1 MNRSTSRLRTILLMS
16 PPLILL
22 ALFLI
27 LPILYLFS
35 RGLYSTVISAEPLP
49 PYFWSHLFHVTKNTL
64 TLASLTTVI
73 SLVIAL
79 PLAFLL
85 ARTDM
90 FASRLLLSLL
100 TIPMITPPF
109 IMAFSIL
116 TLYGR
121 SGIVSLMLQRLGIVT
136 THIFGLPGL
145 LIMQLT
151 VSIPYAIFIMAAGL
165 QGVPRHIDEMA
176 SSLGV
181 YPLRYILEVVIPCIY
196 PHIIISG
203 LMIFLI
209 SIGDIGG
216 PLVVG
221 GGYAVLSSEIYT
233 NFLSLLNDERIA
245 LMLSLWIIAL
255 SLLLLAGVTRLLK
268 LTVKKY
274 VPGINPVMYNLKG
287 YRGVA
292 TLAVSCIVLLLL
304 LPFVVTCIQSVVN
317 IWSFEIIPKGWTG
330 ANYRSILQP
339 TKVFF
344 DTFLMAVLATLI
356 ITVMSLILGHMMFHK
371 KTLRIF
377 NFVLIIPLV
386 LPGIVLAVGVL
397 RTYAL
402 LFPSDHTIPFFML
415 LLFTIVIRRLPY
427 SLKTLEAG
435 FISSDPQKEEIA
447 ISLGSSQFMA
457 FFRITLPQIKTYL
470 YAAIFIGIIKTATE
484 LSASLILSPLNWN
497 SISLQ
502 IMNLID
508 QGALSK
514 ASALSVVLVAIIG
527 LGTFLVAFW
536 SQGRANAQHP
546 YSAEALE
553 RLVLGRTPMSYYHKG
568 KKHKSRWAIPLL
580 KKKEPLL
587 VVADRF
593 GIIEANES
601 FLRMVGSDTLG
612 QLQKESSFS
621 MLFFGD
627 KEVLEI
633 FSSLGRIENRA
644 TSIMIL
650 NGSRVPI
657 LLNAYVATSADNT
670 KTARFYCKKVT
681 GHSRRIR
688 DYTLLRERMAVA
700 EQTALKAQITPH
712 FLFNS
717 LNSVIQLIDSSPSE
731 ARDVVQNMADLYR
744 YILYSTKQNLV
755 TIEQEMDSIYTYLAI
770 EKARFGDKLH
780 FEITLEPSAKDV
792 MIPPMILQPIVENAV
807 SHGVKDNGEIE
818 VKVSVDSFRDN
829 IVMRVEDHGD
839 REFDHAKIAT
849 GKGTGLKNV
858 EGRLF
863 SLYHRRI
870 AYTKREGGGLIVTI
884 AIPRERS

>member
-1 MNRSTSRLRTILLMS
+1 VKRQVRTILLLS
-16 PPLILL
+16 PSLLILV
-22 ALFLI
+22 LFLI
-27 LPILYLFS
+27 LPILYLFI
-35 RGLYSTVISAEPLP
+35 RGLGSTISTGEPLP
-49 PYFWSHLFHVTKNTL
+49 PYFWSHLFRVTKNTL
-64 TLASLTTVI
+64 TLASLTTA
-73 SLVIAL
+73 LTLLIAL

-85 ARTDM
+85 ARTDLY
-90 FASRLLLSLL
+90 ATRLLLSLL

-109 IMAFSIL
+109 VMAFSII

-121 SGIVSLMLQRLGIVT
+121 SGVVPLLLQKLGIFT
-136 THIFGLPGL
+136 PHIFGLPGL
-145 LIMQLT
+145 LVMQLT

-165 QGVPRHIDEMA
+165 QGVPRHIDETA

-181 YPLRYILEVVIPCIY
+181 YPVRYILEVVIPCIY

-216 PLVVG
+216 PLVIG

-245 LMLSLWIIAL
+245 LILSLWIIIV

-274 VPGINPVMYNLKG
+274 VPGINPVIYNLKG
-287 YRGVA
+287 YRMA
-292 TLAVSCIVLLLL
+292 TTLAVSLTVLLLL
-304 LPFVVTCIQSVVN
+304 LPFLVTCIQSVVR
-317 IWSFEIIPKGWTG
+317 IWSFEVIPHGWTV
-330 ANYRSILQP
+330 ANYRSILSP
-339 TKVFF
+339 AKVFF
-344 DTFLMAVLATLI
+344 DTFLMAVLATVAI
-356 ITVMSLILGHMMFHK
+356 FMMSLILSHMMIHK
-371 KTLRIF
+371 KTLRVF

-397 RTYAL
+397 RTYAFI
-402 LFPSDHTIPFFML
+402 FPKDHTIPFFTL

-435 FISSDPQKEEIA
+435 FITADPQKEEIA
-447 ISLGSSQFMA
+447 VSLGSSSFAA
-457 FFRITLPQIKTYL
+457 FYRITLPQIRTYL
-470 YAAIFIGIIKTATE
+470 FAALFIGIIKSATE
-484 LSASLILSPLNWN
+484 LSASLILAPLNWN

-508 QGALSK
+508 QGSLSK

-527 LGTFLVAFW
+527 CGTFLVAFW
-536 SQGRANAQHP
+536 SQGRGNVQQT
-546 YSAEALE
+546 YSAKALE
-553 RLVLGRTPMSYYHKG
+553 RLVLGRTPMSYYHKE
-568 KKHKSRWAIPLL
+568 KKHKKKWALSFL
-580 KKKEPLL
+580 QKKEPLL

-593 GIIEANES
+593 GIVEANSS
-601 FLRMVGSDTLG
+601 FLRMVGSDTLA

-633 FSSLGRIENRA
+633 FSSLAHIENRA
-644 TSIMIL
+644 TSIMVL
-650 NGSRVPI
+650 NGSRIPI
-657 LLNAYVATSADNT
+657 LLNAYVATSEENT
-670 KTARFYCKKVT
+670 KRARFYCRQVT

-731 ARDVVQNMADLYR
+731 ARDVVQNMADHYR
-744 YILYSTKQNLV
+744 YILHSTKQNLV
-755 TIEQEMDSIYTYLAI
+755 SIEQEMESITTYLAI

-780 FEITLEPSAKDV
+780 FEIVLDPSAKDV

-807 SHGVKDNGEIE
+807 THGVKDNGEIE
-818 VKVSVDSFRDN
+818 ISISVDSFRED
-829 IVMRVEDHGD
+829 IVMRVEDHGE
-839 REFDHAKIAT
+839 RVFDHAKIAT
-849 GKGTGLKNV
+849 GRGTGLKNV

-870 AYTKREGGGLIVTI
+870 AYTRREGGGLIVTI
-884 AIPRERS
+884 AIPRVRS

>member
-1 MNRSTSRLRTILLMS
+1 MKRSTSH
-16 PPLILL
+16 LILL
-22 ALFLI
+22 ISLPLVILLLFLI
-27 LPILYLFS
+27 LPILYLFI
-35 RGLYSTVISAEPLP
+35 RGLFSTITAGEPLP

-64 TLASLTTVI
+64 TLASLTTAI
-73 SLVIAL
+73 SLLIAL

-85 ARTDM
+85 ARTDL

-109 IMAFSIL
+109 VMAFSII

-121 SGIVSLMLQRLGIVT
+121 SGVVSLLLQKLGFFT
-136 THIFGLPGL
+136 SHIFGLPGL

-165 QGVPRHIDEMA
+165 QGVPRHIDETA

-181 YPLRYILEVVIPCIY
+181 YPIRYILEVIVPCIY

-216 PLVVG
+216 PLVIG

-245 LMLSLWIIAL
+245 LILSLWIIAL
-255 SLLLLAGVTRLLK
+255 SLLLLAAVTRLLK

-274 VPGINPVMYNLKG
+274 VPGINPVIYKLKG
-287 YRGVA
+287 YRLGA
-292 TLAVSCIVLLLL
+292 TLAVFVIVVVLL
-304 LPFVVTCIQSVVN
+304 LPFFVTCIQSVVK
-317 IWSFEIIPKGWTG
+317 IWSFEIIPHGWTL
-330 ANYRSILQP
+330 ANYRSILSP
-339 TKVFF
+339 AKVFF
-344 DTFLMAVLATLI
+344 DTFLLAALATAI
-356 ITVMSLILGHMMFHK
+356 ILMMSLILSHMMFHK

-397 RTYAL
+397 RTYGL
-402 LFPSDHTIPFFML
+402 LFPSDHTIPFYLL

-435 FISSDPQKEEIA
+435 FIVSDPRKEEIA
-447 ISLGSSQFMA
+447 ISLGSSDFMA
-457 FFRITLPQIKTYL
+457 FCRITLPQIKTYL
-470 YAAIFIGIIKTATE
+470 FAAFFIGIIKTATE
-484 LSASLILSPLNWN
+484 LSASLILAPLNWN

-536 SQGRANAQHP
+536 SQGRGTAQQS

-553 RLVLGRTPMSYYHKG
+553 RLVLGRTPMSFYHKE
-568 KKHKSRWAIPLL
+568 KKHKSRWSASLL
-580 KKKEPLL
+580 RKKEPLL
-587 VVADRF
+587 VVAHRV
-593 GIIEANES
+593 GIVEANDS
-601 FLRMVGSDTLG
+601 FLRMVGSDTLA

-633 FSSLGRIENRA
+633 FSSLTHMENRA
-644 TSIMIL
+644 TSVMIL

-657 LLNAYVATSADNT
+657 LLNAYVATSEDNT
-670 KTARFYCKKVT
+670 KRARFYCKKVT

-688 DYTLLRERMAVA
+688 DYTLLRERMDVA

-717 LNSVIQLIDSSPSE
+717 LNTVIQLIDSSPSE

-755 TIEQEMDSIYTYLAI
+755 TIEQEMESITTYLAI

-780 FEITLEPSAKDV
+780 FEIQVDPSAKAV
-792 MIPPMILQPIVENAV
+792 NIPPMILQPIVENAV
-807 SHGVKDNGEIE
+807 SHGVKDNGDIEIR
-818 VKVSVDSFRDN
+818 VRVDSFRDN
-829 IVMRVEDHGD
+829 IVMRVEDHGERD
-839 REFDHAKIAT
+839 FDHARIAT
-849 GKGTGLKNV
+849 GRGTGLKNV

-870 AYTKREGGGLIVTI
+870 AYTRREGGGLIVTI